1 MKISVKRRGMGMF
14 AAVFA
19 LVSGAAWALFYPA
32 IQITAGPT
40 PPVNVCTNTTFNLP
54 TLENTSTTNS
64 LTGIMFV
71 PGFGNVINANIPVA
85 TINGPQTYF
94 LTPAAYTVAAN
105 TPITVTFKT
114 FNSTGQAGGEA
125 YESTIVFNCTT
136 GAIVSLVSGA
146 LAIPTMSEWS
156 LGVLALLLALAG
168 GTMLYRRRS
177 QF

>member
-1 MKISVKRRGMGMF
+1 MPCTGDGRDAFRGAPQFPVNDFPIRGQKMKISVKRRGLGMF

-40 PPVNVCTNTTFNLP
+40 PPVNVCTNASFNLP

-85 TINGPQTYF
+85 
-94 LTPAAYTVAAN
+94 
-105 TPITVTFKT
+105 
-114 FNSTGQAGGEA
+114 
-125 YESTIVFNCTT
+125 
-136 GAIVSLVSGA
+136 
-146 LAIPTMSEWS
+146 
-156 LGVLALLLALAG
+156 
-168 GTMLYRRRS
+168 
-177 QF
+177 